1 MKTNTTSIIERN
13 RAICQFL
20 NFEQGNFTYS
30 QDFYRVVINGEDLGW
45 VHLHNMKFHTDW
57 NWMMY
62 VINKAFN
69 ILVQYEYDS
78 KERTYLEEH
87 VFPVDYMATYF
98 LDADINTIFA
108 TLGEFI
114 EWYDNH
120 TLPLAPQREL
130 FEEEV

>member
-1 MKTNTTSIIERN
+1 MTQNASIIERN

-30 QDFYRVVINGEDLGW
+30 QDFYRVVINNDDLGW

-62 VINKAFN
+62 LVEKIEDVGFVVDIRGIQCSIREMLSDKN
-69 ILVQYEYDS
+69 IVGYVCGNRSL
-78 KERTYLEEH
+78 K
-87 VFPVDYMATYF
+87 
-98 LDADINTIFA
+98 INTLLS
-108 TLGEFI
+108 TI
-114 EWYDNH
+114 ETFLVGYNSQTYQKPTQH
-120 TLPLAPQREL
+120 EL